1 MSKTIQYGKYYQ
13 FTLNGK
19 TQIGEARGSF
29 IKFANHD
36 HDNPI
41 MIAMH
46 KVAPDSGG
54 IFPAMDIQDLPP
66 FLKKAGITYKPLPS
80 MKVFPGREEHI
91 AYCGPTNTL
100 IVPAAAPIDLSEK
113 TPLTSFILDDV
124 PIQETFRIGDNNL
137 YPSAKI
143 IKGRPICTKIGCQ
156 TLTPDIMNKIRA
168 FITKHSKPIVK
179 KQSSRTKQVKDNYL
193 NIKPN

>member
-1 MSKTIQYGKYYQ
+1 MIKYGKYYL

-19 TQIGEARGSF
+19 SQIGEAKRTNPKYSF
-29 IKFANHD
+29 IRFANHKKN
-36 HDNPI
+36 NPI

-46 KVAPDSGG
+46 KAAPDSNG
-54 IFPAMDIQDLPP
+54 IFPAMDMQELPP
-66 FLKKAGITYKPLPS
+66 FLKKAGITYKLLPS
-80 MKVFPGREEHI
+80 MKMFPGREEHI

-100 IVPAAAPIDLSEK
+100 IVPGAAPIDLSEK
-113 TPLTSFILDDV
+113 TPLTSFILDGT
-124 PIQETFRIGDNNL
+124 PITQDL
-137 YPSAKI
+137 YVAGYDLRYPRFN
-143 IKGRPICTKIGCQ
+143 KGNAYPTIGCQ

-193 NIKPN
+193 NIK